1 MLVKLGDNYVVSGSW
16 FSGSY
21 AWGPPYLEI
30 NHNNLRDLISNSGSG
45 VYTVFDIEVVEDVNE
60 NSYPDLYA
68 DGARKRVSNTTELET
83 TGSYLVSHTETLI
96 LSGSDPTGKIGKGG
110 IINSDNAKN
119 SGFTL
124 VSSGSHQEWQVII
137 DNN

>member
-1 MLVKLGDNYVVSGSW
+1 MLIQLGQHYNVSGSW

-21 AWGPPYLEI
+21 GW
-30 NHNNLRDLISNSGSG
+30 HNNLKELMSNSGSG
-45 VYTVFDIEVVEDVNE
+45 IYTVTEIEIMEEVNE
-60 NSYPDLYA
+60 NSYPDLYES
-68 DGARKRVSNTTELET
+68 GARKRVSNTTELET

-110 IINSDNAKN
+110 FINSDNAKN

-124 VSSGSHQEWQVII
+124 VSSGSHQEWQVIV